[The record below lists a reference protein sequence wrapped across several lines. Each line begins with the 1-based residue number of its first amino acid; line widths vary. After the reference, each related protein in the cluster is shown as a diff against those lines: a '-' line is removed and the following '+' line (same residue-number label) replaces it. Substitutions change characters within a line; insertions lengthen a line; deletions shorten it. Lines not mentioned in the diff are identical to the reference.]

1 MHMVKSLAF
10 VAEEIS
16 EHLRVKII
24 PHEQVLT
31 TYTGVLR
38 ETNDKFKKSNV
49 KQVLQQLLE
58 LMRVIVKSFDRNQVL
73 EDCEKILESYK
84 AKVEKVKNLS
94 KKVKQGDRNCIEVIK
109 QKKDIE
115 ETMLNI

>member
-1 MHMVKSLAF
+1 M
-10 VAEEIS
+10 
-16 EHLRVKII
+16 
-24 PHEQVLT
+24 
-31 TYTGVLR
+31 
-38 ETNDKFKKSNV
+38 
-49 KQVLQQLLE
+49 
-58 LMRVIVKSFDRNQVL
+58 

-84 AKVEKVKNLS
+84 AKVEKVKTLS